1 MNGIG
6 NDSDGSGML
15 CGKHVRHI
23 VVNVN
28 SYDKLEADE
37 PSGGHT
43 TVN

>member
-1 MNGIG
+1 MNGIQ
-6 NDSDGSGML
+6 NVSDGPGML
-15 CGKHVRHI
+15 SGKHMRHI

-28 SYDKLEADE
+28 SYDRLEADE

>member
-1 MNGIG
+1 MNGIQ
-6 NDSDGSGML
+6 NVSDGPGML
-15 CGKHVRHI
+15 CGKIVRHS
-23 VVNVN
+23 VVNVY

>member
-6 NDSDGSGML
+6 HVSCCSGML
-15 CGKHVRHI
+15 SGKHMRHI